1 MVFIILKNRNLEVMK
16 IAKFF
21 LLSLLCLSCK
31 SQTKK
36 INGLSFVA
44 SQDEITNQ
52 HVVPVLN
59 VSANYVAL
67 MPFGFIKDLSSPKI
81 MHNTDRQWFGETEK
95 GIMQYGKEFEKSNVK
110 LMIKPQIWVW
120 KGEFTGNIKMESE
133 EKWKILEDSYS
144 GFILT
149 YARTA
154 QNLKADIFCIGTE
167 LEQFV
172 KNRPAFWL
180 QLIKNIRTVYS
191 GKLTYAAN
199 WDEYKRVSF
208 WSQLDY
214 IGIDAYFPLSDKK
227 SPTTQDFE
235 TGWQVHKKEII
246 GVSVQVN
253 KPVLFTEYGYRS
265 VDYNGVK
272 PWESNRIVEKV
283 NLEAQR
289 NATEAIYNQFWKEE
303 WFAGGFVWKWFHK
316 HREVGGKENNR
327 FTPQNKPAEWLLK
340 KLYAQ

>member
-1 MVFIILKNRNLEVMK
+1 MK

-21 LLSLLCLSCK
+21 LICFLCLSCK

-44 SQDEITNQ
+44 SPEKINNQ
-52 HVVPVLN
+52 HIAPVLN

-67 MPFGFIKDLSSPKI
+67 MPFGFIKDLSSPI
-81 MHNTDRQWFGETEK
+81 IIHNTYRQWFGETEK
-95 GIMQYGKEFEKSNVK
+95 GINQYGKEFNKSDIK

-133 EKWKILEDSYS
+133 ENWKILEDSYS
-144 GFILT
+144 EFILT
-149 YARTA
+149 YAKTA

-167 LEQFV
+167 LVRFV
-172 KNRPAFWL
+172 KNRPDFWR
-180 QLIKNIRTVYS
+180 QLIKKIRIIYK

-208 WSQLDY
+208 WPQLDY

-227 SPTTQDFE
+227 SATTQDFE
-235 TGWQVHKKEII
+235 NGWQVHKKEII
-246 GVSVQVN
+246 SVREQVN

-265 VDYNGVK
+265 VDYNGK
-272 PWESNRIVEKV
+272 EPWDSNRVIESV

-289 NATEAIYNQFWKEE
+289 NATEAIYNQFWSEE

-316 HREVGGKENNR
+316 HNEVGGEKNNR
-327 FTPQNKPAEWLLK
+327 FTPQNKPAEKLLK
-340 KLYAQ
+340 KLYSQ